1 MNLNKDSKLH
11 VCLVNYEY
19 PNETSIGGISTYQK
33 RMADS
38 LIKKGCKVTII
49 AGALSKNQEY
59 YEDGVH
65 VYRIIKKFP
74 FKNLSNYTEYSK
86 SVNDIIRKI
95 NKNNPINIIES
106 PEISAEM
113 LEYQRIRTIPII
125 TKLHTPYFLIRKF
138 NSGAP
143 MFPDNV
149 EKQIFKDE
157 KEVIINSDKIICC
170 TNLLKNLMKK
180 YYSKVNNEMIE
191 VIPNPADITNFYPR
205 NRKYDSKIILYCG
218 SLERR
223 KGIYVLLKAIPIVV
237 ETLKDENIIFRF
249 IGKYTNIEKNGRTTK
264 ENIMKSINKKYH
276 KNIELLGHIEN
287 KKLNKYYNDARI
299 GVVPSLFDNLPYVA
313 MEQLLTELPII
324 ASNNTGIIE
333 MIEHKKSGILYNP
346 TDYNALAKY
355 IIELYNNPEYAKKLG
370 KKGREE
376 ILNKFAPDIIAEKM
390 INIYKGVIDEFGRRN
405 N

>member
-1 MNLNKDSKLH
+1 MH
-11 VCLVNYEY
+11 ICFVGFEY
-19 PNETSIGGISTYQK
+19 PTETGYGGIATYQK
-33 RMADS
+33 LMADS

-49 AGALSKNQEY
+49 AGSKMNNQEY
-59 YEDGVH
+59 YEDGIH
-65 VYRIIKKFP
+65 IYRLKIETNQETLTGFKKYR
-74 FKNLSNYTEYSK
+74 KNVK
-86 SVNDIIRKI
+86 
-95 NKNNPINIIES
+95 NKIIEIDNKEHINVIET
-106 PEISAEM
+106 PEFSGEIIDYLS
-113 LEYQRIRTIPII
+113 THNIPII
-125 TKLHTPYFLIRKF
+125 IKLHTSYKIWANFNKIKLSKELHQIVIQTENLCMRK
-138 NSGAP
+138 
-143 MFPDNV
+143 
-149 EKQIFKDE
+149 
-157 KEVIINSDKIICC
+157 SDKIICC

-346 TDYNALAKY
+346 RDYNALAKY

-405 N
+405 S